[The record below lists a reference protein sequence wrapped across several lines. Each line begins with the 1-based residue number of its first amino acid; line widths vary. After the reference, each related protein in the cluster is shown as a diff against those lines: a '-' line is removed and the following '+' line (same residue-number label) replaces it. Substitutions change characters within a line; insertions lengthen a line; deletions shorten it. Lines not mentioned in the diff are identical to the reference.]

1 MFWSVGLDTDQAEN
15 PVSQVRGRSPD
26 LGAIDDPF
34 VAIEGCRR
42 ASTREVAA
50 RVGL

>member
-1 MFWSVGLDTDQAEN
+1 MFRSFGLGTDQTEN

-34 VAIEGCRR
+34 VALEDCRR
-42 ASTREVAA
+42 A
-50 RVGL
+50 